1 MTVNHT
7 SSSGVG
13 KLWERFFWPFSS
25 GTLDVVDVSSLESM
39 FKQALSI
46 ATTVGLSLLT
56 RWTVRGVPGVFRCP
70 LNSLIIFAM
79 TSEQSWRGK
88 LKMPEL
94 TARIPT
100 EWNLWS
106 STTLKMLRSARLSF
120 FTAAETCW
128 CRFWRK
134 TRAHCTY
141 YFFLHGRLPALV
153 TIASPVF
160 KWPNFAMCLF
170 DSFLTSGPPALLGAS
185 ATPPKCVV
193 HWHRWQ

>member
-46 ATTVGLSLLT
+46 APTVGLSLLT

-70 LNSLIIFAM
+70 LNSLIVFAM
-79 TSEQSWRGK
+79 ISEQSWRGK

-94 TARIPT
+94 TAGIAT

-106 STTLKMLRSARLSF
+106 STTLCSSKFLHSSGNH
-120 FTAAETCW
+120 CW

-134 TRAHCTY
+134 TRAHCMY
-141 YFFLHGRLPALV
+141 YFFTWQV
-153 TIASPVF
+153 ASIGENCFTSFQMTKLCNVF
-160 KWPNFAMCLF
+160 IWLILNVRPS
-170 DSFLTSGPPALLGAS
+170 SFTQ
-185 ATPPKCVV
+185 C
-193 HWHRWQ
+193 